1 MLAQI
6 LIELAQV
13 DAWLDDSVSPAY
25 KAQPLAQDWARLSKI
40 GEELG
45 EAIDAFILHTGQN
58 PRKPQADAMDEVL
71 GELADVACTAILA
84 MLHFTKD
91 ESKAGAVLVDKVQS
105 IGRRMVQARRQAQLE
120 SVRNSELSQESQRA
134 FMRSLGIDR

>member
-13 DAWLDDSVSPAY
+13 DAWLDSAVSPAY
-25 KAQPLAQDWARLSKI
+25 KAQPLAQDWARISKV

-45 EAIDAFILHTGQN
+45 EVIDAFILHTGPN
-58 PRKPQADAMDEVL
+58 HRKPGVDCMDDVL
-71 GELADVACTAILA
+71 NELADVACTAILA

-91 ESKAGAVLVDKVQS
+91 ESKAGGILVDKVQS
-105 IGRRMVQARRQAQLE
+105 IGRRMAQAKRQARLE
-120 SVRNSELSQESQRA
+120 AIRDSRSSQNAQRA
-134 FMRSLGIDR
+134 FRDSLAL

>member
-13 DAWLDDSVSPAY
+13 DAWLDDAVSPAY
-25 KAQPLAQDWARLSKI
+25 KAQPLAQDWARLSKV
-40 GEELG
+40 GEKLG

-58 PRKPQADAMDEVL
+58 PRKPQEDCMDEVL
-71 GELADVACTAILA
+71 GELADVALTAILC

-91 ESKAGAVLVDKVQS
+91 ESKAGAVLVDKVQA
-105 IGRRMVQARRQAQLE
+105 IGRRMGQAKRQAKLTAI
-120 SVRNSELSQESQRA
+120 RDGELSQESQRA

>member
-6 LIELAQV
+6 LIELGQI
-13 DAWLDDSVSPAY
+13 DAWLDDAVSPAY

-71 GELADVACTAILA
+71 NELADVACTAILC

-105 IGRRMVQARRQAQLE
+105 IGRRMAQAKHQARLTALRDG
-120 SVRNSELSQESQRA
+120 ELSQEAQRA
-134 FMRSLGIDR
+134 FKLSLGLPG